1 MRSSRSP
8 WTSSTR
14 SSRSRAR
21 SGRPST
27 SSSLK
32 EAEENVN
39 NLRMELALK
48 TLQLELRLVF
58 EYLEKEALQVR

>member
-1 MRSSRSP
+1 MGRVGQEEGVLE
-8 WTSSTR
+8 
-14 SSRSRAR
+14 RAR
-21 SGRPST
+21 MASLPDDSGT

>member
-1 MRSSRSP
+1 M
-8 WTSSTR
+8 
-14 SSRSRAR
+14 
-21 SGRPST
+21 
-27 SSSLK
+27 
-32 EAEENVN
+32 N